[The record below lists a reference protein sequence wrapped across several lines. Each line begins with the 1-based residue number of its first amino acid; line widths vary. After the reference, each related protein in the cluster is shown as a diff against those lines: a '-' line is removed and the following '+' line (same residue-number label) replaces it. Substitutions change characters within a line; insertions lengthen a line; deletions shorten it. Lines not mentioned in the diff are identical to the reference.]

1 MVEILKGIRTVEQS
15 PADGLDLEGYILE
28 CSEGLVMIDTGFTPH
43 DIDAYSRELEAMG
56 RSWRDIEAVLI
67 THGHGDHIEN
77 LPQIKEKTGA
87 EVMAGLGDAE
97 NIGLRTGVK
106 IDRALSHGEVIELC
120 GGIEAVLV
128 PGHSA
133 GNLCFYL
140 SGSKT
145 MIVGD
150 TIFGDAE
157 GNLYPPPEKYCDD
170 VAKATREI
178 SRLLDYDFD
187 NLLLSHGR
195 NLLGDAKGAVDEL
208 CESSG
213 A

>member
-1 MVEILKGIRTVEQS
+1 MVEILRGIRTVEQS
-15 PADGLDLEGYILE
+15 PADGWDLEGYILE
-28 CSEGLVMIDTGFTPH
+28 CDEGLALIDTGFTPH
-43 DIDAYSRELEAMG
+43 DIKAYASELVTMG
-56 RSWRDIEAVLI
+56 RGWRDIETVLI

-77 LPQIKEKTGA
+77 LHQIKEKTGA

-97 NIGLRTGVK
+97 NIELRTGVEV
-106 IDRALSHGEVIELC
+106 DRALSHGEVIGLC

-128 PGHSA
+128 PGHSD
-133 GNLCFYL
+133 GNLSFYL
-140 SGSKT
+140 RESRT

-170 VAKATREI
+170 VAMATREI
-178 SRLLDYDFD
+178 RRLLGYDFD
-187 NLLLSHGR
+187 NLLLSHGK
-195 NLLGDAKGAVDEL
+195 NLLGGAKGAVEGL
-208 CESSG
+208 CESSR

>member
-15 PADGLDLEGYILE
+15 PADGWDLEGYILDCDE
-28 CSEGLVMIDTGFTPH
+28 RLVMIDTGFTPH
-43 DIDAYSRELEAMG
+43 DMEAYSAELEIMG
-56 RSWRDIEAVLI
+56 RDWRDIEAVLI

-77 LPQIKEKTGA
+77 LFQIKEKTGA
-87 EVMAGLGDAE
+87 KVMAGIGDTE
-97 NIGLRTGVK
+97 NIGLRTGVEV
-106 IDRALSHGEVIELC
+106 DRALSHGDVIGLC

-140 SGSKT
+140 RESKT

-150 TIFGDAE
+150 TIFGDGE
-157 GNLYPPPEKYCDD
+157 GNLFPPPERYCDD

-178 SRLLDYDFD
+178 CRLLDYDFD
-187 NLLLSHGR
+187 NLLLSHGK
-195 NLLGDAKGAVDEL
+195 NLLGDAKSAVEEL
-208 CESSG
+208 CETS
-213 A
+213 

>member
-15 PADGLDLEGYILE
+15 PADGWDLESYILE
-28 CSEGLVMIDTGFTPH
+28 CDESLIMIDTGFTPH
-43 DIDAYSRELEAMG
+43 DIEAYATELETMG
-56 RSWRDIEAVLI
+56 RDWRDIKIVLI

-87 EVMAGLGDAE
+87 EVMAGSGDAE

-106 IDRALSHGEVIELC
+106 VDRALSHGEAIGLC

-140 SGSKT
+140 RESKT

-150 TIFGDAE
+150 TIFGDVE
-157 GNLYPPPEKYCDD
+157 GNLFPPPERYCDD
-170 VAKATREI
+170 VGMAAREI
-178 SRLLDYDFD
+178 RRLLDYDFD
-187 NLLLSHGR
+187 NLLLSHGK
-195 NLLGDAKGAVDEL
+195 NLLGDAKSAVEEL
-208 CESSG
+208 CETS
-213 A
+213 